1 MGPLISKLLGRSREA
16 ERVNGSG
23 INHVHV
29 MLARRQS
36 ASCAGYVVTSA
47 ESAPCTCPDFCE
59 RDHGN
64 E

>member
-1 MGPLISKLLGRSREA
+1 MGPLVSRIFGRSREA
-16 ERVNGSG
+16 ERVNGNGVS
-23 INHVHV
+23 HVHV
-29 MLARRQS
+29 IPAGTQS
-36 ASCAGYVVTSA
+36 TSTAGYVVTTA